1 MSPSCQV
8 CGERSKK
15 LERHHYAPERVF
27 GLSTSSTFPIHLL
40 CHDCH
45 AGFHREEAVEARHT
59 IAFLRWDDLTT
70 DGRKCERTRCQSLQ
84 TRTLPYAY
92 WEMPEDRV
100 FHRGP
105 ICHGCFEV
113 FSMETRRFFR
123 LTKKVG
129 A

>member
-1 MSPSCQV
+1 
-8 CGERSKK
+8 
-15 LERHHYAPERVF
+15 
-27 GLSTSSTFPIHLL
+27 
-40 CHDCH
+40 
-45 AGFHREEAVEARHT
+45 
-59 IAFLRWDDLTT
+59 
-70 DGRKCERTRCQSLQ
+70 LQ

-92 WEMPEDRV
+92 WEMPDDQV